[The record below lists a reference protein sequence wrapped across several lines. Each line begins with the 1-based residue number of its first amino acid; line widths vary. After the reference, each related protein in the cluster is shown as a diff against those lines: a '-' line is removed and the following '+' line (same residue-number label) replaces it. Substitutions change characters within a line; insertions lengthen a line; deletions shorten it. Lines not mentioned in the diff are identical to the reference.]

1 MKNRRNILMIMFA
14 VVVIMGIGFAAYS
27 QQLKISD
34 TSSIDSNWDVY
45 IKKAVA
51 GTKSEGATGSAVVE
65 PTTKLHADLKTD
77 LKYPGAYIIYTIT
90 VANDGNI
97 DAVLEKIDLKPE
109 KEGTVIKYSYILKD
123 GTETTDN
130 ELMRQELEELNVG
143 DIKEFSIK
151 VSYDSTMTGTA
162 TDYQKSNSF
171 KLELTYV
178 QKGTSGGIVEP
189 INNVV
194 YSLNTENIKIGDSI
208 DSISTTVDKSTL
220 GKNYYLKYEID
231 SENKVLAAYLC
242 FVTDSDQCMQ
252 AGTNNY
258 QNNIALLK
266 QQKSWFTNNGGNCT
280 GDDLDYSCTGAG
292 FNRVA
297 ANDRGNAYVNE
308 TATSYCSTSAFG
320 SSCTN

>member
-27 QQLKISD
+27 QQLKIGD

-97 DAVLEKIDLKPE
+97 DAVLEKIDLKPA

-130 ELMRQELEELNVG
+130 ELMRQEIEELNVG
-143 DIKEFSIK
+143 NIKEFSIK

-162 TDYQKSNSF
+162 TEYQKSNGF

-178 QKGTSGGIVEP
+178 QKGTSGGSPVVPSSNIV
-189 INNVV
+189 
-194 YSLNTENIKIGDSI
+194 YRNTTDNLKVGDSLDNVLVTI
-208 DSISTTVDKSTL
+208 DPATL
-220 GKNYYLKYEID
+220 DSSYYLKHEID
-231 SENKVLAAYLC
+231 SENKITASYVC
-242 FVTDSDQCMQ
+242 FVTDTEHCLQGGS
-252 AGTNNY
+252 ASYYEINKS
-258 QNNIALLK
+258 LLLNHE
-266 QQKSWFTNNGGNCT
+266 QWFDSNGGN
-280 GDDLDYSCTGAG
+280 YSITCK
-292 FNRVA
+292 NI
-297 ANDRGNAYVNE
+297 
-308 TATSYCSTSAFG
+308 
-320 SSCTN
+320 